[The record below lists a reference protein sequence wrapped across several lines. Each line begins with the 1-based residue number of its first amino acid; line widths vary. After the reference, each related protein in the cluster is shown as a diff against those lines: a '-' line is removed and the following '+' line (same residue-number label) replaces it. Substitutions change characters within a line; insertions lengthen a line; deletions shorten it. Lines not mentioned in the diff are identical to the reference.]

1 MYNDLNL
8 NMWALMA
15 NMPLNNI
22 ITIIGDKYNYS
33 LYTCNWSRMLPI
45 LIV

>member
-8 NMWALMA
+8 NMWALMT
-15 NMPLNNI
+15 NRPLNNI
-22 ITIIGDKYNYS
+22 ITIIADKYNYS
-33 LYTCNWSRMLPI
+33 LNTCYWSRMLSI